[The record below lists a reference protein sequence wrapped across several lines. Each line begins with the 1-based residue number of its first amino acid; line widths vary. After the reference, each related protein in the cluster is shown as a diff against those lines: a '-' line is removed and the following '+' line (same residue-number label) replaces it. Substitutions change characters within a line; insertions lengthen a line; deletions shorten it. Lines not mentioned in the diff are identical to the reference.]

1 VLVELA
7 ISNFAIID
15 RLQVRLGEGFNA
27 LTGETGAGKSIIID
41 AMSAMLG
48 AKIGPEFVRH
58 GASTA
63 RVEGQFDLTRL
74 DAAAGAMVRRALR
87 EAGLTDGPDDDSPA
101 AESPAD
107 EGDGTLILT
116 REIHASGR
124 TVARVNGSLVNL
136 PTLREIG
143 ELLIDIH
150 GQTEHQSL
158 LRVPTHLDL
167 LDQYAGLGEL
177 RAAMAGLVTR
187 LRAVRTDLHRLQR
200 DERELARRADLL
212 KFQVEEIEKAALV
225 EGEDTELAQERVRL
239 NNAERLGGL
248 ADTIYALLIAGG
260 EAEAAYSG
268 RAGRRAEA
276 RETEAPTKPVRDA
289 LGEALRALQDLTR
302 LDPSLAD
309 QEQTLDTLRE
319 TVEELGR
326 DVRHYRETVEAD
338 PARLLEVEER
348 LSLIHNLKRKYAP
361 TIPEIIAYGQQ
372 AAAELDTL
380 THSEE
385 RIAELQA
392 DEADLLAEAGA
403 LAADLSDRRHAAGHR
418 LGRAVEQAMG
428 DLMMGSIKFEVSMTR
443 TPDTQGVPVP
453 APDGAVELCAVDTR
467 GVDRVEFLISPNP
480 GEPLKP
486 LSKIASGGETSRLML
501 ALKSILSAA
510 DHTPTLIFDEIDV
523 GVGGRSG
530 QVVGEKLWS
539 LTDNHQVICI
549 THLPQIAAFAD
560 THFKITKQ
568 VRDDRTSTNVEALSA
583 PERVQEVAAM
593 LGGVLTPA
601 QVENARDILRNTA
614 HVKALRDGATAS
626 DLLGHAAPAAT
637 SNGPEPAWPAVA
649 GRPVAS

>member
-7 ISNFAIID
+7 IANFAIID
-15 RLQVRLGEGFNA
+15 RLSLRLGEGFNA

-41 AMSAMLG
+41 AVSAMLG

-58 GASTA
+58 GAASA

-74 DAAAGAMVRRALR
+74 DAAAATAVRRALQQ
-87 EAGLTDGPDDDSPA
+87 AGLIDSPA
-101 AESPAD
+101 EDGGGPDAAPA
-107 EGDGTLILT
+107 EGDDTLILT

-124 TVARVNGSLVNL
+124 TVARVNGNLVNL

-167 LDQYAGLGEL
+167 LDQYAELGEL
-177 RAAMAGLVTR
+177 RAGVAALVTR
-187 LRAVRTDLHRLQR
+187 LRGVRAELQRLQR

-225 EGEDTELAQERVRL
+225 EGEDAALDQERVRL
-239 NNAERLGGL
+239 GNAERLGSL
-248 ADTIYALLIAGG
+248 ADGIYALLIAGG
-260 EAEAAYSG
+260 EAEPAYGG
-268 RAGRRAEA
+268 RAGRRSADAEVA
-276 RETEAPTKPVRDA
+276 APGKPVRDA
-289 LGEALRALQDLTR
+289 LGEALRALQELTR
-302 LDPSLAD
+302 LDPTLARHEQSLN
-309 QEQTLDTLRE
+309 ELHEL
-319 TVEELGR
+319 VEELGR
-326 DVRHYRETVEAD
+326 DIRHYRETVEAD
-338 PARLLEVEER
+338 PARLMEVEER

-361 TIPEIIAYGQQ
+361 TISEIIAYGQQ

-392 DEADLLAEAGA
+392 EEAALLAETGER
-403 LAADLSDRRHAAGHR
+403 AADLSARRREAGAR
-418 LGRAVEQAMG
+418 LARAVEQAMA
-428 DLMMGSIKFEVSMTR
+428 DLMMGNIKFEAGLTR
-443 TPDTQGVPVP
+443 APDPRGVPVP
-453 APDGAVELCAVDTR
+453 TPDGGVALCAVDTR

-530 QVVGEKLWS
+530 AVVGEKLWS

-568 VRDDRTSTNVEALSA
+568 VRDERTSTHVDALA
-583 PERVQEVAAM
+583 EKDRVQEVAAM

-601 QVENARDILRNTA
+601 QLENARDILRHTA
-614 HVKALRDGATAS
+614 HLKALRGGATAS
-626 DLLGHAAPAAT
+626 DLLGPNGHRAT
-637 SNGPEPAWPAVA
+637 RPDPAWPAVA
-649 GRPVAS
+649 GRPTA